1 MFKKLLS
8 IGALAAFFLNVHAQE
23 GASKDLQEITITA
36 NKLPQKTTQTGKVM
50 TIIPDS
56 VIAQNSGA
64 TLTELLSRQ
73 VGIFVAGSHQV
84 QGSNQELYLRGASYG
99 NTLILIDG
107 VPAYD
112 PSAISGNFDLNLIPL
127 TQIERIE
134 ILKGSQSTVY
144 GSDAMAGVIN
154 IITQKNKNQVKLRLN
169 SNLSAGSYGTF
180 RGNAGISGTIKGYDY
195 SVFYNKQ
202 ISKGFSAAAINPLLS
217 SIQTFDNDRFNAD
230 FVRAEIGRKTDK
242 TSSKIYAQ
250 ISSYNNDIDAG
261 AFKDEKDYTAQN
273 SNFQIGGSEVLNLKK
288 ATLNFNYNFSS
299 INRSY
304 TDDSTSVEKG
314 AFTKYQKG
322 TYKSDAAFL
331 EFYTNLFINKNLDAL
346 LGIDFRSTNTDQSY
360 FSVSAFGPFESE
372 PIDSKIAKAN
382 QFSGFFSVLLKE
394 LNGFN
399 FEIGSRLNR
408 HSVYGS
414 NATYSFNPSYN
425 IKDKIKLFVN
435 ASSGFKAPGL
445 YQLFSPYGNQN
456 LQPEKSQN
464 LEGGVQ
470 LNQGKKNYIRAVYFR
485 RTIKDII
492 IFKSLNKEPYGIYEN
507 FDVQKDNGIE
517 LDGAVSFGD
526 FYLTANYT
534 RLNGFLE
541 SKKEV
546 YNLFR
551 RPKNSGNINL
561 SFQKNKFSTNLNLRL
576 VGKRND
582 RFYDETSF
590 STKEIELQSYNL
602 LDFYADYKFNKSLK
616 IYLDLRNILN
626 QNYQE
631 IYGYNTRGFNLMGGF
646 QFNL

>member
-8 IGALAAFFLNVHAQE
+8 IGALAVFYLNVNAQE
-23 GASKDLQEITITA
+23 VVSQDLQEITVTA

-56 VIAQNSGA
+56 VIARNSGA

-154 IITQKNKNQVKLRLN
+154 IITHKNKNQTKLRFN
-169 SNLSAGSYGTF
+169 SNLSGGSYGTV
-180 RGNAGISGTIKGYDY
+180 RGNAGISGNIKDYNY
-195 SVFYNKQ
+195 SVIYNKQ
-202 ISKGFSAAAINPLLS
+202 VSKGFSAAAINPLLS
-217 SIQTFDNDRFNAD
+217 SIQNFDKDGFNED
-230 FVRAEIGRKTDK
+230 FLRAEIGRKNDRL
-242 TSSKIYAQ
+242 SSKIYTQ
-250 ISSYNNDIDAG
+250 IAGYKNDIDAG
-261 AFKDEKDYTAQN
+261 AFADEKDYIARN
-273 SNFQIGGSEVLNLKK
+273 NNFQIGGSEILNLKK
-288 ATLNFNYNFSS
+288 ASLNFNYNFSS

-304 TDDSTSVEKG
+304 IDDSTSIEKG
-314 AFTKYQKG
+314 AFSKYQKG
-322 TYKSDAAFL
+322 TYKSDAMFV
-331 EFYTNLFINKNLDAL
+331 EFYTNLFINKNVDAL
-346 LGIDFRSTNTDQSY
+346 LGVDFRSTDTDQTY
-360 FSVSAFGPFESE
+360 RSVSSFGLYESE
-372 PIDSKIAKAN
+372 PIDSKVAKVN
-382 QFSGFFSVLLKE
+382 QISAFASVILKE

-408 HSVYGS
+408 HSVYGT
-414 NATYSFNPSYN
+414 NITYSLNPSYN
-425 IKDKIKLFVN
+425 IRDKVKLFVN
-435 ASSGFKAPGL
+435 ASSGYKVPGL
-445 YQLFSPYGNQN
+445 YQLFSIYGNQN

-464 LEGGVQ
+464 LEGGLQ
-470 LNQGKKNYIRAVYFR
+470 LNQNKTNYIRAVYFN
-485 RTIKDII
+485 RTIEDII

-507 FDVQKDNGIE
+507 FDIQKDSGFE
-517 LDGAVSFGD
+517 LDGVVGFSNFN
-526 FYLTANYT
+526 LTANYT

-541 SKKEV
+541 TKKEV

-576 VGKRND
+576 VGERTD
-582 RFYDETSF
+582 RFYDAASF
-590 STKEIELQSYNL
+590 STKETKLNSYNL
-602 LDFYADYKFNKSLK
+602 LDYYADYKISKSLK
-616 IYLDLRNILN
+616 VFVDLRNILN
-626 QNYQE
+626 QSYQE
-631 IYGYNTRGFNLMGGF
+631 IYGYNTRGFNLMGGI
-646 QFNL
+646 QINL